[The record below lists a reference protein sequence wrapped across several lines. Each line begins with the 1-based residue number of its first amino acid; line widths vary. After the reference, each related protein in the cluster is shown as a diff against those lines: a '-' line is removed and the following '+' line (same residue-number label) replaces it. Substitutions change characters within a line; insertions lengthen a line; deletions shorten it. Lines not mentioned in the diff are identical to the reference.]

1 MFCIHYINMWY
12 LSILSNSIH
21 YIGTLEDYSLRPS
34 SICSCGSARSIPNA
48 QLFLY
53 VIFFFRSIFL
63 GLRNCI
69 DVCDCVP
76 YRIHSMLGAAVFS

>member
-1 MFCIHYINMWY
+1 MWY
-12 LSILSNSIH
+12 LSSLSNSIH
-21 YIGTLEDYSLRPS
+21 CIGILEDCSLRPY

-63 GLRNCI
+63 GLCNCTDI
-69 DVCDCVP
+69 CNCVP